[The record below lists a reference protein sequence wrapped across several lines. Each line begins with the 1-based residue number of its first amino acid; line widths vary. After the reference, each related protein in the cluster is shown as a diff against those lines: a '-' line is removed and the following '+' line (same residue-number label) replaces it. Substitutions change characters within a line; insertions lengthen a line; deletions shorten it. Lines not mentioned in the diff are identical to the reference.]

1 MVHQLV
7 QMQRVARF
15 EFERGLEGLTDEEA
29 RFRPVKA
36 DGSRMNCISWT
47 IGHLADQEWRLFVR
61 GIGGP
66 DDERFEQYATGRPA
80 IEPSLDDALDMWQ
93 EAKNKADEWL
103 SKATDADMEPAA
115 EQWFENL
122 GTCVMRNTYHYLFHA
137 GEINAVRQLLGH
149 PEIPFIGLMRGRLEF
164 PLQ

>member
-1 MVHQLV
+1 M
-7 QMQRVARF
+7 
-15 EFERGLEGLTDEEA
+15 
-29 RFRPVKA
+29 
-36 DGSRMNCISWT
+36 
-47 IGHLADQEWRLFVR
+47 ADQEWRLFVR

-66 DDERFEQYATGRPA
+66 EDERFEQYATGRPA
-80 IEPSLDDALDMWQ
+80 IEPSLDDALDMWR
-93 EAKNKADEWL
+93 EAKAKADEWL

-115 EQWFENL
+115 EHWFENL